1 MAYNVFKR
9 PMFKRGG
16 STTGTGIM
24 SHVEPRTIGGGAI
37 SGNNMPNNRTGFQL
51 PILTIGEGM
60 ASELARGKPG
70 FTSTP
75 FAQYSSPIGPQNVSG
90 PERFL
95 SYLKRFGTRFPK
107 TAAVGPYAAGAG
119 VGIGLGALTDFYA
132 RSTKTPE
139 EYKRLKEMSEFG
151 IMDETNLDVG
161 DALAYI
167 KAGGEIGEAPG
178 FFPRGGKKKFFEE
191 KGLDPETGLPLE
203 GERTFGGAL
212 SLDEI
217 AKISQ
222 KQSEKQKLLETK
234 ETIKDEPAYEGTDI
248 KSEVKRESEMLREL
262 LKDDKYSRGEA
273 ALIIA
278 GALAEPGTFADKVKK
293 ATELAAPV
301 ARKRREEDKAIT
313 LAAYKLA
320 KEKEQQQIKAG
331 KETDYMR
338 NMRDV
343 ARSRVGKPGYE
354 GKSEREILDQLL
366 GAKTED
372 AEARYYYLKS
382 AGKEIDNRTEDII
395 ETKKELA
402 KLEPGSSKYEKK
414 KAELDEMLRI
424 FDIKYSSL
432 PEFKTIY
439 KGRKEALGLKEGG
452 RVNRAM
458 GSDED
463 GETSDIVSSQVSF
476 TPETTTKDSISNE
489 TVVEKPVENLTFA
502 ELRDRL
508 PPEITDDVVQM
519 LASSEEALQDFAYIR
534 TQEDVNQ
541 FNVKYGVN
549 LVIPPTQ
556 A

>member
-24 SHVEPRTIGGGAI
+24 SHVEPRVNAAMGFPNFGVTQMPPQSQLDAFRQAEIDRQNRLSKGFNILGPAFTMPEDYPGTVSDYRNMLRQQQQAEKEFEQNI
-37 SGNNMPNNRTGFQL
+37 SGGIAQL
-51 PILTIGEGM
+51 Q
-60 ASELARGKPG
+60 PG
-70 FTSTP
+70 QSAFDAV
-75 FAQYSSPIGPQNVSG
+75 FAPV
-90 PERFL
+90 
-95 SYLKRFGTRFPK
+95 
-107 TAAVGPYAAGAG
+107 
-119 VGIGLGALTDFYA
+119 
-132 RSTKTPE
+132 
-139 EYKRLKEMSEFG
+139 
-151 IMDETNLDVG
+151 
-161 DALAYI
+161 DAEII
-167 KAGGEIGEAPG
+167 K
-178 FFPRGGKKKFFEE
+178 
-191 KGLDPETGLPLE
+191 
-203 GERTFGGAL
+203 
-212 SLDEI
+212 
-217 AKISQ
+217 Q
-222 KQSEKQKLLETK
+222 KAEKQKLLETK

-278 GALAEPGTFADKVKK
+278 GALAEPGSFSDKVKK

-354 GKSEREILDQLL
+354 GKSEREILNQLL

-432 PEFKTIY
+432 PEFETIY

-534 TQEDVNQ
+534 TQQDINQ